1 MTETSNKVR
10 LRDLSDEELV
20 AHLHVDSKS
29 SAQIKEIA
37 FNVLMRRYS
46 RKILTMIL
54 QMVRNEADA
63 YDLSQISFLKI
74 YRAIPFFRNNCKLF
88 TWMYPIAANTAR
100 DFIRA
105 RDRRRRNEGPSLD
118 DKDRLVEIVKFITS
132 SSANPYEA
140 LVNVE
145 TQQLLQAAVD
155 ELSDNHREVIVLR
168 YYIQME
174 YREISELLNV
184 QEGTIRSRVHY
195 AHEELRKILNSS
207 KKEGLM
213 MKIRKFF
220 GGKKSQAS

>member
-20 AHLHVDSKS
+20 AHLRVDCMS
-29 SAQIKEIA
+29 SPQIKEIA

-46 RKILTMIL
+46 RKIHTLIL

-74 YRAIPFFRNNCKLF
+74 FRAIPFFRNNCKLF
-88 TWMYPIAANTAR
+88 SWMYPIAVNTAR

-105 RDRRRRNEGPSLD
+105 RDRRRKNEGPSLD
-118 DKDRLVEIVKFITS
+118 DEERLTEIIKYCS
-132 SSANPYEA
+132 SNSANPYEA
-140 LVNVE
+140 LINVE
-145 TQQLLQAAVD
+145 TQTILQAAVD
-155 ELSDNHREVIVLR
+155 ELSESHREVIVLR
-168 YYIQME
+168 HYMQME

-195 AHEELRKILNSS
+195 AHEKLKDILKSS
-207 KKEGLM
+207 KKESLLK
-213 MKIRKFF
+213 KICRKLF
-220 GGKKSQAS
+220 GGKKA